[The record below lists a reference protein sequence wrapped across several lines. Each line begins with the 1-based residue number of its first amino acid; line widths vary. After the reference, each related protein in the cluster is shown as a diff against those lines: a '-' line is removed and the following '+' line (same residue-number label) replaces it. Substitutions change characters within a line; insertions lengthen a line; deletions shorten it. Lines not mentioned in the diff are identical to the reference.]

1 MEWYNVLIAI
11 ATIIFGGLS
20 YYYNTKSKLNSK
32 VDILITEA
40 ENKYADIEKS
50 GEQKLDYVVSILY
63 SYIPIQFRWMFPEE
77 ALKLIIEKALSEM
90 KKFAVTQ
97 IEKLDEKASEA
108 VEDLTEKII
117 K

>member
-1 MEWYNVLIAI
+1 MEWYNILITVI
-11 ATIIFGGLS
+11 TIVFGGLS

-32 VDILITEA
+32 VDALITEA

-77 ALKLIIEKALSEM
+77 ALKLIIEKALFEM
-90 KKFAVTQ
+90 KKFTIMQ

-108 VEDLTEKII
+108 IGNLTEKVAE
-117 K
+117 